1 MEKSKQQEEWENE
14 LEKHNLSERRGEP
27 EVVPVDILGKDSPFL
42 GLSIDMQSN
51 IIEYLKKIR
60 DDGASVEQ
68 AKVKLKELV
77 DKSVEL
83 SQMSSDDSDKI
94 HKNIINTEVEP
105 EIEEIIVENVED
117 LIKKLED
124 MRYKNSDSGKGWVN

>member
-27 EVVPVDILGKDSPFL
+27 EVVPVDILGNDSPFL

-77 DKSVEL
+77 HIS
-83 SQMSSDDSDKI
+83 
-94 HKNIINTEVEP
+94 
-105 EIEEIIVENVED
+105 
-117 LIKKLED
+117 
-124 MRYKNSDSGKGWVN
+124 